1 MTDVRHQVLH
11 GLAILKAAPP
21 AALARR
27 TGLAPDRVEAELA
40 AAEAAGRVVR
50 AGERWTL
57 SPLARLALQADYSRL
72 FADVRDDA
80 EVAEANAAFELI
92 NVALKQLM
100 TDWQLITVAG
110 QKIANDHSDAAHDAR
125 IIDRL
130 GALHEKAE
138 PVLARLEAAIP
149 AVGFYRRALL
159 EALERAEDGEIA
171 WVSDA
176 GLESYHTL
184 WFELHEELIRALGG
198 RRTD

>member
-1 MTDVRHQVLH
+1 
-11 GLAILKAAPP
+11 
-21 AALARR
+21 
-27 TGLAPDRVEAELA
+27 
-40 AAEAAGRVVR
+40 
-50 AGERWTL
+50 
-57 SPLARLALQADYSRL
+57 
-72 FADVRDDA
+72 
-80 EVAEANAAFELI
+80 VAEANAAFETL

-130 GALHEKAE
+130 GALHERAE
-138 PVLARLEAAIP
+138 PVLARLEAGMP

-159 EALERAEDGEIA
+159 EALERAEDGDVA

>member
-1 MTDVRHQVLH
+1 MTENRHRILH
-11 GLAILKAAPP
+11 GLAVLKAAPT

-27 TGLAPDRVEAELA
+27 TGLAEQAVEAELQ
-40 AAEAAGRVVR
+40 AAEAAGRTVR
-50 AGERWTL
+50 VGERWTL
-57 SPLARLALQADYSRL
+57 APLARLALQADYSRL
-72 FADVRDDA
+72 FADTRADPA
-80 EVAEANAAFELI
+80 IAEANAAFETI

-100 TDWQLITVAG
+100 TDWQVVTVAG
-110 QKIANDHSDAAHDAR
+110 TQIANDHSDAAHDAR

-130 GALHEKAE
+130 GALHERAE
-138 PVLARLEAAIP
+138 PVLARLEGAIP

-159 EALERAEDGEIA
+159 EALERAEDGDIA

-198 RRTD
+198 RRTE

>member
-1 MTDVRHQVLH
+1 MTDIRHQVLH
-11 GLAILKAAPP
+11 GLAILKAAPA

-27 TGLAPDRVEAELA
+27 TGLPPETVEAELA
-40 AAEAAGRVVR
+40 AAEAAGRTVR

-57 SPLARLALQADYSRL
+57 APLARLALQADYSRV
-72 FADVRDDA
+72 FADVRADT
-80 EVAEANAAFELI
+80 EVAEANADFETI

-110 QKIANDHSDAAHDAR
+110 QHIANDHSDAAHDAR

-130 GALHEKAE
+130 GALHERAE
-138 PVLARLEAAIP
+138 PVLARLEAGIP

-159 EALERAEDGEIA
+159 EALERAEDGDIA

>member
-1 MTDVRHQVLH
+1 MTDVRHQLLH
-11 GLAILKAAPP
+11 GLAILKAAP
-21 AALARR
+21 AAVLARR

-40 AAEAAGRVVR
+40 AAEVGGRVVR

-57 SPLARLALQADYSRL
+57 SPLARLALQADYSRV
-72 FADVRDDA
+72 FADVRADA
-80 EVAEANAAFELI
+80 AVAEANAAFEAI
-92 NVALKQLM
+92 NMTLKQLM

-110 QKIANDHSDAAHDAR
+110 QKLANDHSDAAHDAR

-149 AVGFYRRALL
+149 AVGYYRRALL
-159 EALERAEDGEIA
+159 EALERAEDGDIV

>member
-1 MTDVRHQVLH
+1 MTDIRHQVLH
-11 GLAILKAAPP
+11 GLAILKAAP
-21 AALARR
+21 AAELARR
-27 TGLAPDRVEAELA
+27 TGLPAETVEAELA
-40 AAEAAGRVVR
+40 AAEASGRTVR

-72 FADVRDDA
+72 FADVRADA
-80 EVAEANAAFELI
+80 AVAEANAAFETL

-130 GALHEKAE
+130 GALHERAE
-138 PVLARLEAAIP
+138 PVLARLEAGMP

-159 EALERAEDGEIA
+159 EALERAEDGDVA

>member
-1 MTDVRHQVLH
+1 MTDIRHQVLH
-11 GLAILKAAPP
+11 GLAILKAAPV
-21 AALARR
+21 AAVARR

-40 AAEAAGRVVR
+40 AAEAAGRTVR

-57 SPLARLALQADYSRL
+57 APLARLALQADYSRL
-72 FADVRDDA
+72 FADERADPA
-80 EVAEANAAFELI
+80 VAEANAAFETL

-130 GALHEKAE
+130 GALHGKAE

-149 AVGFYRRALL
+149 AVGFYRGALL
-159 EALERAEDGEIA
+159 EALERAEDGDIA